1 MDNLKSPILKTLAY
15 FDLFDYPLTLLEI
28 QKWLWEEKEEDLEK
42 IKQTLDAS
50 PQIDSRE
57 GFYFLKGREG
67 IVRQR
72 KNRYVTAQKKFK
84 KRLPYIRLLTWLP
97 HVKAIFVVNNLAIA
111 NAGINSD
118 IDLMIISQDNKIWT
132 TRMFTTTLMKIFGL
146 RPSPQKNKDQL
157 CLSIYLTESNLDL
170 ENYKINPND
179 IHFTY
184 WADQIFPIY
193 DPNKLEKKY
202 LNKNAWIK
210 KQLPASFGYETAWPR
225 TIKQSGFG
233 KFMQSFLSLA
243 SFENAYKK
251 WQIKKLPPNLKEMMN
266 KDTRVVVNDKILKFH
281 DNDPRAEIL
290 QKWEQKIQQI

>member
-1 MDNLKSPILKTLAY
+1 MDNLENSILKTLTY

-28 QKWLWEEKEEDLEK
+28 QKWLWETKEEDLNK
-42 IKQTLDAS
+42 IKQVLNNS
-50 PQIDSRE
+50 PQIESRE
-57 GFYFLKGREG
+57 GFYYLQGRG
-67 IVRQR
+67 DIVRKR
-72 KNRYVTAQKKFK
+72 KNRYVVAQKKFK

-111 NAGINSD
+111 NAGTNSD
-118 IDLMIISQDNKIWT
+118 IDLMIISPDDKIWT

-146 RPSPQKNKDQL
+146 RPTQEKNKDQL
-157 CLSIYLTESNLDL
+157 CLSIYLTEKNLNL
-170 ENYKINPND
+170 EDYKINPDD

-184 WADQIFPIY
+184 WADQIFPVY
-193 DPNKLEKKY
+193 DPDNLEKKY
-202 LNKNAWIK
+202 IKANAWIK
-210 KQLPASFGYETAWPR
+210 NKLPASIGYQAAWPR
-225 TIKQSGFG
+225 TINRSGLNR
-233 KFMQSFLSLA
+233 FMQSFLSLA

-251 WQIKKLPPNLKEMMN
+251 WQLKNLPQNLKDMMN